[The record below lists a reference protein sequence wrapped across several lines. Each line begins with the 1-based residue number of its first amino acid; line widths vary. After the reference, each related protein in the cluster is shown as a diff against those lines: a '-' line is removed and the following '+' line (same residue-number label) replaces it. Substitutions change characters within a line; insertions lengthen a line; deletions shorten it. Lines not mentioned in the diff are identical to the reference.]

1 VKLRLLRNKPS
12 RLGKSSER
20 KGIFIKLIRTELTV
34 RNKLSIQ
41 ILRKSKT
48 YMSSMKR
55 GSRRSK
61 RSYKVLSRK
70 RHYSNLKRINYQRE
84 LLKYKEESR
93 VTKKEYLGRLRRVI
107 RDRLWE

>member
-70 RHYSNLKRINYQRE
+70 RHYSNLNRINYQRVVE
-84 LLKYKEESR
+84 IQRRIKGHEERVSREIEESHKR
-93 VTKKEYLGRLRRVI
+93 
-107 RDRLWE
+107 